1 MNVLTPQQR
10 NTVVTLLQNKVSQ
23 HQIKRKTGI
32 DRKTIRKLAQEICA
46 ALAGASNSSTPAT
59 GSLGLADQIP
69 PPRPPATGC
78 GRGRAA
84 GTAGARAL
92 GV

>member
-10 NTVVTLLQNKVSQ
+10 NSVVTLLQNKVSQ

-32 DRKTIRKLAQEICA
+32 DRKTIRKLTQELSA
-46 ALAGASNSSTPAT
+46 ALVGASNSSTPAT
-59 GSLGLADQIP
+59 GSGKSTAV
-69 PPRPPATGC
+69 
-78 GRGRAA
+78 